1 MNKLL
6 AQILYH
12 ASATGQAGLEGL
24 GAGQPAQAPQVK
36 PVRKRGKA
44 GCTPCQAKKEAMRLV
59 RRSGVP

>member
-1 MNKLL
+1 MNKLF

-12 ASATGQAGLEGL
+12 ASAVGEAGLQGL
-24 GAGQPAQAPQVK
+24 GAPAPAPTAVK

-59 RRSGVP
+59 RKSGVP